1 MRSNSLQ
8 DILLGAHLFGH
19 SDFHM
24 NTIPIVC
31 ILADYT
37 SKVWVCDSGHLT
49 VIFIVFSIT
58 ESLRTKLGLFLYSL
72 LVFFV
77 IVEHI

>member
-8 DILLGAHLFGH
+8 DILLGAHIFGH

-37 SKVWVCDSGHLT
+37 SKVWVL
-49 VIFIVFSIT
+49 
-58 ESLRTKLGLFLYSL
+58 
-72 LVFFV
+72 
-77 IVEHI
+77 